1 MAKIP
6 NRLPASK
13 PLGGQ
18 VADLDRK
25 EYEILVD
32 ARAEKMG
39 APAYSQGDPHY
50 DSRLERIILEEN
62 FLSVNFLSKGA
73 RLADSIC
80 RIEMKA
86 SGRWLPWGTGFL
98 IAPNLVMT
106 NHHVFEEPAWAEN
119 ARLLFADELDIDDN
133 PTAYKKVVLKP
144 QELFTADA
152 DLDFAICR
160 VEGRPADDYGFI
172 QLDGDL
178 SKVSR
183 HDRVNIIQH
192 PNGRRKEVVLQ
203 DNKIERVKKTL
214 LLYRADTQPG
224 SSGSPVFNNGWE
236 LVALHHAGGERD
248 PTSKAWCN
256 NEGIRISSIVNHL
269 KESALKKNEHH
280 AVEILEHVVN

>member
-6 NRLPASK
+6 NKLPSSK
-13 PLGGQ
+13 PFADQ
-18 VADLDRK
+18 VVDLDRK
-25 EYEILVD
+25 EYETLVD

-39 APAYSQGDPHY
+39 AREYREGDQKY
-50 DSRLERIILEEN
+50 DSRLERVILEEN
-62 FLSVNFLSKGA
+62 FLSVNFLYKGA
-73 RLADSIC
+73 RLAHSVC

-86 SGRWLPWGTGFL
+86 SGRWLAWGTGFL

-106 NHHVFEEPAWAEN
+106 NHHVFEEAAWAEN

-133 PTAYKKVVLKP
+133 PIGYTKVHLKS
-144 QELFTADA
+144 QKLFTADA
-152 DLDFAICR
+152 NLDFAVCM
-160 VEGRPADDYGFI
+160 VEGNPAEDFGFI
-172 QLDGDL
+172 KLDGSF

-203 DNKIERVKKTL
+203 DNKVERVKKTL

-248 PTSKAWCN
+248 PETKAWRN

-269 KESALKKNEHH
+269 KESALNNNDQH
-280 AVEILEHVVN
+280 AYEILKHVVN